1 MVQILT
7 AATLWGTAGT
17 FAKYLFNSRIPA
29 YDLAQIRLTLSFV
42 ILLLVLACFNRKLLR
57 VQPRDLRYL
66 AVFGIAGLGMVQF
79 TYLFTISLT
88 NVATAVFLQYLAP
101 ALVLLF
107 GLFTRTE
114 RLSFLKFL
122 ALLAA
127 VIGGYLIVRGTAAGF
142 GLHPLGLASGLASAA
157 AFAFYTIYGKHGLAS
172 HNSWTILAWGMA
184 FGSAAWFL
192 YQPPWAL
199 VPRYS
204 PETWLA
210 FAIFASVATVL
221 PFGLYFQGLTR
232 LTAFRTGLTS
242 TIEPVVAAVTAFS
255 FLGERLALLQVLGCT
270 LVLLGVILIQLSAQ
284 VAPDQPLDPV
294 KGQPHQPRTGMH
306 DHPRSDF
313 AKE

>member
-17 FAKYLFNSRIPA
+17 FAKYLFNSSIPA

-42 ILLLVLACFNRKLLR
+42 ILLLALVCLNRKLLR
-57 VQPRDLRYL
+57 VQRRDLRYL
-66 AVFGIAGLGMVQF
+66 AVFGVAGLGMVQF

-107 GLFTRTE
+107 GLLTRTE
-114 RLSFLKFL
+114 RLSLLKAL

-157 AFAFYTIYGKHGLAS
+157 AFAFYTIYGKHGLS
-172 HNSWTILAWGMA
+172 THNPWTILVWGMA
-184 FGSAAWFL
+184 FGSLAWFL

-199 VPRYS
+199 IPRYS
-204 PETWLA
+204 LHTWLA
-210 FAIFASVATVL
+210 FAVFAAVATVL
-221 PFGLYFQGLTR
+221 PFGLYFKGLTR
-232 LTAFRTGLTS
+232 LSAFRTGLTS
-242 TIEPVVAAVTAFS
+242 TIEPVVAAVTAFA
-255 FLGERLALLQVLGCT
+255 FLGERLVLLQVLGCA
-270 LVLLGVILIQLSAQ
+270 LVLLGVILIQVSSREQA
-284 VAPDQPLDPV
+284 VEPGSGTAALD
-294 KGQPHQPRTGMH
+294 
-306 DHPRSDF
+306 
-313 AKE
+313 AAACN